1 MAKLLKFSDEA
12 KIAIEK
18 GVDVL
23 TNAVKVTLGPKG
35 RNVVLEKE
43 YASPLITNDGVTI
56 AREIELPDEFENIGA
71 QLVKE
76 AAIKTNDAAGD
87 GTTTATILAGSMIK
101 SGLRYVRNSANPV
114 MLKRG
119 IDKAV
124 LLVADEIKKMATPV
138 KGKED
143 IAKIA
148 AISASDVEIGNI
160 IAEAIEKVTANGV
173 ITVEESNKV
182 TTELEI
188 VNGTRIDRGYLSA
201 YMVTDTEKMEA
212 ILENPYI
219 LVTDKKIS
227 SMQEILPII
236 EQVIKEERKLFIIA
250 DDIEKEVLSTLI
262 VNKLRGIFTS
272 VAIKAPS
279 FGQRRTDILNDI
291 ACITGAR
298 FISEEIG
305 ESLKD
310 VSLDDLG
317 CAKQV
322 KVRKRYYRYNRWNW
336 R

>member
-56 AREIELPDEFENIGA
+56 AKEIELPDEFENIGA

-76 AAIKTNDAAGD
+76 AAIKTNDVAGD

-119 IDKAV
+119 ISKAV

-148 AISASDVEIGNI
+148 AIMICFFSIFLI
-160 IAEAIEKVTANGV
+160 
-173 ITVEESNKV
+173 
-182 TTELEI
+182 
-188 VNGTRIDRGYLSA
+188 LSF
-201 YMVTDTEKMEA
+201 
-212 ILENPYI
+212 LENFK
-219 LVTDKKIS
+219 TD
-227 SMQEILPII
+227 II
-236 EQVIKEERKLFIIA
+236 TSQLINITLFIS
-250 DDIEKEVLSTLI
+250 VL
-262 VNKLRGIFTS
+262 NKIFNT
-272 VAIKAPS
+272 
-279 FGQRRTDILNDI
+279 
-291 ACITGAR
+291 
-298 FISEEIG
+298 
-305 ESLKD
+305 
-310 VSLDDLG
+310 
-317 CAKQV
+317 
-322 KVRKRYYRYNRWNW
+322 Y
-336 R
+336 